1 MRPVPVFM
9 YHHVNPNKGDLVT
22 VTPEVFEG
30 QMRCLRDEGYRSIT
44 PDDLVA
50 HLRGE
55 AVPKKS
61 VAITFDDGWLDN
73 YLFAFPVL
81 KKYGVR
87 ATIFLVTDRVDRASS
102 GDREAGS
109 SVPTHRESKE
119 LVRAGEQR
127 RVVLNWDHVREMTES
142 GIVAF
147 FSHTMTHARCD
158 TLSADG
164 LLGELRES
172 REAIEE
178 KTGRPCRYLCWPY
191 GRTSPAAVETAKHVG
206 YQAAFTTKHGVVEAG
221 DDPFDIRRIVVKDD
235 VGWFER
241 RMSVYTNPILSWL
254 YLMVKKT

>member
-1 MRPVPVFM
+1 MSPVPVFM
-9 YHHVNPNKGDLVT
+9 YHHVNPNAGDLVT

-30 QMRCLRDEGYRSIT
+30 QMRCLRDGGYRSIT

-50 HLRGE
+50 HLRGG

-61 VAITFDDGWLDN
+61 VAVTFDDGWLDN

-87 ATIFLVTDRVDRASS
+87 ATIFLVPDRVDRASP
-102 GDREAGS
+102 GGREAGS

-127 RVVLNWDHVREMTES
+127 RVVLNWDHVREMAGS
-142 GIVAF
+142 GLVEF

-158 TLSADG
+158 TLSPDG
-164 LLGELRES
+164 LVSELRGS

-191 GRTSPAAVETAKHVG
+191 GRTSLAAVETAKQVG
-206 YQAAFTTKHGVVEAG
+206 YHAAFTTKQGVVEAN
-221 DDPFDIRRIVVKDD
+221 DDPFDIPRIVVKDN
-235 VGWFER
+235 VRWFTR
-241 RMSVYTNPILSWL
+241 RTAVYTNPLLSSA
-254 YLMVKKT
+254 YLRIKKA

>member
-1 MRPVPVFM
+1 MSPVPVFM
-9 YHHVNPNKGDLVT
+9 YHHVNPNAGDLVT

-30 QMRCLRDEGYRSIT
+30 QMRCLRDRGYRSLT
-44 PDDLVA
+44 PDELSEY
-50 HLRGE
+50 LRGGT
-55 AVPKKS
+55 VPKKS
-61 VAITFDDGWLDN
+61 VAVTFDDGWLDN

-87 ATIFLVTDRVDRASS
+87 ATIFLVPDRVDRASP
-102 GDREAGS
+102 GGREAGS
-109 SVPTHRESKE
+109 SVPNHRESKE
-119 LVRAGEQR
+119 LVRAGTPGK
-127 RVVLNWDHVREMTES
+127 VVLNWDHVREMAGS
-142 GIVAF
+142 GLVEF

-158 TLSADG
+158 TLPADD
-164 LLGELRES
+164 LLGELRGS

-191 GRTSPAAVETAKHVG
+191 GRTSLAAVETAKQAG

-241 RMSVYTNPILSWL
+241 RMAVYTNPILSWL